1 MDDEKKSRVPQPSA
15 PLDSDGELERNAE
28 VEEFFRKLMDKSD
41 MRRPKPSPEAIAA
54 ALQAMQRLG
63 VAGADDEA
71 ESDPEAADQTSLSA
85 ALSCPTCGYTNQPGN
100 RFCGMC
106 GRAVQAGDPPDISN
120 FASEEGGRN
129 HPPGPHHYH
138 HHYHHHYLANA
149 QAGEILSSVLGQKSA
164 APAARDS
171 GKTRTPL
178 SGAAMSRTEAA
189 LRQMTQDWALA
200 CNNKQLDDLLEFYSA
215 DALVLRPNLPPI
227 RGTTAIREFF
237 FSALD
242 SGLGD
247 LEVEPLRVELL
258 GEVAYEAGRCKMLV
272 PIAVGKRREER
283 GKYVVVFAK
292 QKSGEWKAVV
302 DSWSTDLNLAVGD
315 ISAGKTASPQPPRR

>member
-1 MDDEKKSRVPQPSA
+1 MDDEKKSKVPQSST
-15 PLDSDGELERNAE
+15 PLDPDGELERNAE
-28 VEEFFRKLMDKSD
+28 VEDFFRKLMDKSE

-63 VAGADDEA
+63 VAGADDAA
-71 ESDPEAADQTSLSA
+71 ESDPESRDQTSAGLP
-85 ALSCPTCGYTNQPGN
+85 CPTCGYANQPGN

-106 GRAVQAGDPPDISN
+106 GRAVQAGDSPDTTN
-120 FASEEGGRN
+120 FASEEGARN
-129 HPPGPHHYH
+129 NPPGPHHYH
-138 HHYHHHYLANA
+138 HHYHHHYFANA
-149 QAGEILSSVLGQKSA
+149 QAGEVLSSVLPQKSTT
-164 APAARDS
+164 PVARDPA
-171 GKTRTPL
+171 KARTPL
-178 SGAAMSRTEAA
+178 GGQSMSRTEAA

-258 GEVAYEAGRCKMLV
+258 GHVAYEAGRCKMLV

-302 DSWSTDLNLAVGD
+302 DSWSTDLTLAVGE
-315 ISAGKTASPQPPRR
+315 AAPAKAASPQAPRR